1 MLCLEKID
9 VWLFLDSFESFEEC
23 VLPFYN
29 DVRLKNGL
37 EILSN
42 DAAINLFLDL
52 RKDYKIDAD

>member
-23 VLPFYN
+23 VLPVYN